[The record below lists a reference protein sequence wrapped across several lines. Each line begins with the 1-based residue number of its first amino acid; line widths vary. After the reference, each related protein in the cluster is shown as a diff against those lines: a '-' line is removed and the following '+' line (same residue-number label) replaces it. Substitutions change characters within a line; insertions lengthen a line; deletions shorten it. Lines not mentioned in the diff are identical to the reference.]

1 MKGLVQKD
9 IYQLTSSWFR
19 PVRIFFVI
27 AVLAAGM
34 IFLKQDS
41 SIILVLLL
49 LLMVNNIQSLFIKDS
64 TNRWLS
70 LLKSLKISTFA
81 VIGSRYITLVVICVC
96 GAILNFVYMLF
107 SMFLFNTSTG
117 IDVLVISSICLW
129 VSLIYGLV
137 IIPFLYAFKQNG
149 LTLAIIIMFSCV
161 ALLIKFSSAI
171 TKLAYIIHSYSY
183 VQLIL
188 IAIVAL
194 IGIGIISMVVSY
206 LIVEK
211 EK

>member
-70 LLKSLKISTFA
+70 LLKSLKISTLA

-107 SMFLFNTSTG
+107 GMFLFNTSTG

-183 VQLIL
+183 IQLIL

-194 IGIGIISMVVSY
+194 IGIGIVSMVVSY

>member
-107 SMFLFNTSTG
+107 GMFLFNTSTG

-161 ALLIKFSSAI
+161 ALMIKFSSAI

-183 VQLIL
+183 IQLIL

-194 IGIGIISMVVSY
+194 IGIGIVSMVVSY

>member
-81 VIGSRYITLVVICVC
+81 IIGSRYITLVVICVC

-107 SMFLFNTSTG
+107 GMFLFNTSTG

-194 IGIGIISMVVSY
+194 IGIGIVSMVVSY

>member
-34 IFLKQDS
+34 IFLKLDS
-41 SIILVLLL
+41 SIILDLLL
-49 LLMVNNIQSLFIKDS
+49 FLMVNNIQSLFIKDS

-107 SMFLFNTSTG
+107 GMFLFNTSTG

>member
-27 AVLAAGM
+27 AVLVAGM
-34 IFLKQDS
+34 IFLKQNS

-96 GAILNFVYMLF
+96 GTILNFVYMLF
-107 SMFLFNTSTG
+107 GMFLFNTSTG